1 MTKPDQRDT
10 LKLSDLPKKTALN
23 QGVDESGCVCL
34 PWNLSE
40 DGDSYLPPPAI
51 VALALN
57 EVGRTLGTGV
67 CTYIP
72 ASGPFLPLCIP
83 EVYFTGYDWTEQDKR
98 SWDKASH
105 PRKLRLVS
113 RLRPEDHAIPIRV
126 LAYECP
132 QEGARLSGAII
143 TYDGHPFVGWYREY
157 ASRRNGDR
165 INISINLREHQA
177 WFDSMRC
184 QDNFVVVQ
192 RLLQMWSHPVY
203 NGVQII
209 GDVLKKLKDLEERY
223 TAAES
228 NTLMLG
234 FKGGDDIP
242 GNYPHSIDVL
252 SSHPELTVFGDPIF
266 GTKLTIG
273 DILTSRPL
281 LAFMLRVPN

>member
-1 MTKPDQRDT
+1 MPDQPDI
-10 LKLSDLPKKTALN
+10 LKLSDLPKKTSLN
-23 QGVDESGCVCL
+23 QGFDESGRVCL
-34 PWNLSE
+34 PWNLAE

-57 EVGRTLGTGV
+57 EVGRELGTGI

-98 SWDKASH
+98 SWDKASY

-113 RLRPEDHAIPIRV
+113 RVRSEDYAIPIRI
-126 LAYECP
+126 LAYEDP
-132 QEGARLSGAII
+132 QDFISFPPEGARLSGAII
-143 TYDGHPFVGWYREY
+143 TYDSRPFVGWYREY

-165 INISINLREHQA
+165 INISINLLEHQA

-184 QDNFVVVQ
+184 LDNFVVVQ

-203 NGVQII
+203 YGIQII
-209 GDVLKKLKDLEERY
+209 GDVLRKLKELNERH

-234 FKGGDDIP
+234 FKGGDDMP
-242 GNYPHSIDVL
+242 G
-252 SSHPELTVFGDPIF
+252 
-266 GTKLTIG
+266 
-273 DILTSRPL
+273 
-281 LAFMLRVPN
+281 